1 MTLVGL
7 HFETVLEL
15 SFMVMLLQP
24 EELRWIDLNEFIF
37 TPGWLEEWLQHI
49 GNILDSPFLRGR
61 RLRTL
66 PDQTE

>member
-1 MTLVGL
+1 
-7 HFETVLEL
+7 
-15 SFMVMLLQP
+15 MVMLLQP